1 MKSQEIQSLLALGPE
16 AQSKQQRGSY
26 LHRALVWHGGHTPPP
41 REPPPHITSVG
52 SGLREEIGPGLSR
65 KGWSALI
72 WEEPGVFLI
81 NRGAWE
87 PGVHIQEVAGAGQ
100 WRYLSFSP
108 FSQSLSLSGSFSS
121 SPFLLVFPLARVSIL
136 SPGRGTFTLHLGECL
151 YLSPLCS
158 CSQLERSSGTWA
170 GSSLRRTFSF
180 LLSMTGKTKVG
191 VRQGS
196 RRSGD
201 HCLSCPLS
209 PHPIVLSLPQ
219 LPL

>member
-26 LHRALVWHGGHTPPP
+26 LHRALVWQGGHAPPP

-65 KGWSALI
+65 KGWSTLI

-100 WRYLSFSP
+100 WRYLSPPHLFSQSFCSLVSP
-108 FSQSLSLSGSFSS
+108 FSPLLMAPSPSISL
-121 SPFLLVFPLARVSIL
+121 
-136 SPGRGTFTLHLGECL
+136 CL
-151 YLSPLCS
+151 YVSPLCS

-196 RRSGD
+196 RRPGD
-201 HCLSCPLS
+201 HCLPCPLS

>member
-26 LHRALVWHGGHTPPP
+26 LHRALVWHGDHAPPP

-100 WRYLSFSP
+100 WRYLSPPHLSLRVFRSVDLSRPHLFSQSFRSLVSP
-108 FSQSLSLSGSFSS
+108 FSPLVVAP
-121 SPFLLVFPLARVSIL
+121 SPSI
-136 SPGRGTFTLHLGECL
+136 SVP
-151 YLSPLCS
+151 
-158 CSQLERSSGTWA
+158 
-170 GSSLRRTFSF
+170 
-180 LLSMTGKTKVG
+180 
-191 VRQGS
+191 
-196 RRSGD
+196 
-201 HCLSCPLS
+201 
-209 PHPIVLSLPQ
+209 
-219 LPL
+219 LPLPSLQL